1 MRLLPFN
8 VKTFRVDYIKRTRFS
23 GALLELG
30 FRVMYVFNKIPF
42 LPQHAQNSQAQSPI
56 AVDVVHPPH
65 PLDRL
70 CG

>member
-1 MRLLPFN
+1 
-8 VKTFRVDYIKRTRFS
+8 
-23 GALLELG
+23 
-30 FRVMYVFNKIPF
+30 MYVFNKIPF